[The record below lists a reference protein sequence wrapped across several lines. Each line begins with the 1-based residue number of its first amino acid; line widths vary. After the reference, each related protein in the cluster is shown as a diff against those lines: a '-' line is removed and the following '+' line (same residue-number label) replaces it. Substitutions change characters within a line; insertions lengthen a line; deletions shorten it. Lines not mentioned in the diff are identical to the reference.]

1 MRYAF
6 ILTIIALLE
15 LFSTGAALSLQWWL
29 QPWIGST
36 TTSVAVW
43 IGVFLI
49 THVLLLLS
57 ITKLLANSYR
67 WMSGWMLVMH
77 FIMLTAVATSVLY
90 GGLWLLTLL
99 FSDAIFTNMLF
110 GNTADSSMVIAI
122 GLRIFALLFFIGL
135 FIYSLYSAYI
145 PVVRELSITVNKPLK
160 NPLRIAVASDLHL
173 GRLFGNKAIERLHI
187 MLSKHQ
193 ADILLMPGD
202 IMDDNTQAF
211 NTYNMKGSLAK
222 LVASLPYGVY
232 ATLGNHDLYG
242 HEQPISD
249 SLRAAGVQLLNDEVT
264 HLNHQGE
271 VVWLMGRFDN
281 HKHQRVATTELLAQV
296 TSAEPVILLDHRPSA
311 ILEHSQLPIDLQVSG
326 HTHNGQIFPVNFI
339 VNAINRLGYGYEAI
353 GEGHFVVSSGY
364 GFWGIPFRLGSRSE
378 IWIINLIGTN
388 INTQI

>member
-6 ILTIIALLE
+6 ILTIIVLLE

-29 QPWIGST
+29 QPWIDST
-36 TTSVAVW
+36 TTSIAVW

-57 ITKLLANSYR
+57 VTKLFSNSYR

-77 FIMLTAVATSVLY
+77 FMMLTAVATGILY
-90 GGLWLLTLL
+90 GGSWLLTPLL
-99 FSDAIFTNMLF
+99 
-110 GNTADSSMVIAI
+110 DSTLDHSEIIAA
-122 GLRIFALLFFIGL
+122 GLRVFALLFFIGL
-135 FIYSLYSAYI
+135 FAYALYSAYI
-145 PVVRELSITVNKPLK
+145 PVVRELSIHIHKPLN

-187 MLSKHQ
+187 MLNKYQ

-211 NTYNMKGSLAK
+211 NTYNMKDSLAK

-242 HEQPISD
+242 HEQPISN
-249 SLRAAGVQLLNDEVT
+249 SLRAAGVQLLNDEAT
-264 HLNHQGE
+264 HFNHQGE

-281 HKHQRVATTELLAQV
+281 HKRQRVATTELLAQV
-296 TSAEPVILLDHRPSA
+296 NSAEPVVLLDHRPSA
-311 ILEHSQLPIDLQVSG
+311 IIEHSQLPIDLQVSG
-326 HTHNGQIFPVNFI
+326 HTHNGQIFPANFI
-339 VNAINRLGYGYEAI
+339 VSAINRLGYGYEAI
-353 GEGHFVVSSGY
+353 GNGHFVVSSGY

-378 IWIINLIGTN
+378 IWIINLIGTD
-388 INTQI
+388 IGTQI

>member
-6 ILTIIALLE
+6 ILTIIVLLE
-15 LFSTGAALSLQWWL
+15 FFSTVAALSLQWWL
-29 QPWIGST
+29 QPWIDST
-36 TTSVAVW
+36 TTSIAVW

-57 ITKLLANSYR
+57 VTKLFSNSYR

-77 FIMLTAVATSVLY
+77 FMMLTAVATGILY
-90 GGLWLLTLL
+90 GGSWLLTPLL
-99 FSDAIFTNMLF
+99 
-110 GNTADSSMVIAI
+110 DSTLDHSEIIAA

-135 FIYSLYSAYI
+135 FAYALYSAYI
-145 PVVRELSITVNKPLK
+145 PVVRELSIHIHKPLN

-173 GRLFGNKAIERLHI
+173 GRLFGNKAIERLHT
-187 MLSKHQ
+187 MLSKYQ
-193 ADILLMPGD
+193 ADVLLMPGD

-211 NTYNMKGSLAK
+211 NTYNMKDSLAK

-249 SLRAAGVQLLNDEVT
+249 SLRAAGVQLLNDEAT
-264 HLNHQGE
+264 HFNHQGE

-281 HKHQRVATTELLAQV
+281 HKRQRVATTELLAQV
-296 TSAEPVILLDHRPSA
+296 NSAEPVILLDHRPSA
-311 ILEHSQLPIDLQVSG
+311 IIEHSQLPIDLQVSG
-326 HTHNGQIFPVNFI
+326 HTHNGQIFPANFI
-339 VNAINRLGYGYEAI
+339 VSAINRLGYGYEAI
-353 GEGHFVVSSGY
+353 GNGHFVVSSGY

-378 IWIINLIGTN
+378 IWIINLTGTN
-388 INTQI
+388 VGTQI

>member
-6 ILTIIALLE
+6 ILTIIVLLE
-15 LFSTGAALSLQWWL
+15 LFSTGAALSLQWCL
-29 QPWIGST
+29 QPWIDST
-36 TTSVAVW
+36 TTSIAVW

-57 ITKLLANSYR
+57 ITKLFSNSYR

-77 FIMLTAVATSVLY
+77 FMMLTAVATGILY
-90 GGLWLLTLL
+90 GGSWLLTPLL
-99 FSDAIFTNMLF
+99 DSTLDHLEII
-110 GNTADSSMVIAI
+110 TA

-135 FIYSLYSAYI
+135 FAYALYSAYI
-145 PVVRELSITVNKPLK
+145 PVVRELSIHIHKPLN

-187 MLSKHQ
+187 MLSKYQ

-211 NTYNMKGSLAK
+211 NTYNMKDSLAK

-249 SLRAAGVQLLNDEVT
+249 SLRAAGVQLLNDEAT
-264 HLNHQGE
+264 HFIHQGE

-281 HKHQRVATTELLAQV
+281 HKRQRVATTELLAQV
-296 TSAEPVILLDHRPSA
+296 NSAEPVVLLDHRPSA
-311 ILEHSQLPIDLQVSG
+311 IIEHSQLPIDLQVSG
-326 HTHNGQIFPVNFI
+326 HTHNGQIFPANFI
-339 VNAINRLGYGYEAI
+339 VSAINRLGYGYEAI
-353 GEGHFVVSSGY
+353 GKGHFVVSSGY

-388 INTQI
+388 IGTQI

>member
-6 ILTIIALLE
+6 ILTIIVLLE

-29 QPWIGST
+29 QPWVDST
-36 TTSVAVW
+36 TTSITVW

-57 ITKLLANSYR
+57 ITKLFSNSYR

-77 FIMLTAVATSVLY
+77 FTMLTAVATGILY
-90 GGLWLLTLL
+90 GGSWLLTPLL
-99 FSDAIFTNMLF
+99 
-110 GNTADSSMVIAI
+110 DSTLDHSEIIAA

-135 FIYSLYSAYI
+135 FAYALYSAYI
-145 PVVRELSITVNKPLK
+145 PVVHELSIHIHKPLN

-173 GRLFGNKAIERLHI
+173 GRLFGNKAIERLHT
-187 MLSKHQ
+187 MLSKYQ

-211 NTYNMKGSLAK
+211 NTYNMKDSLAK

-249 SLRAAGVQLLNDEVT
+249 SLRAAGVQLLNDEAT
-264 HLNHQGE
+264 HFNHQGE
-271 VVWLMGRFDN
+271 VIWLMGRFDN
-281 HKHQRVATTELLAQV
+281 HKRQRVATTELLAQV
-296 TSAEPVILLDHRPSA
+296 NSAEPVVLLDHRPSA
-311 ILEHSQLPIDLQVSG
+311 IIEHSQLPIDLQVSG

-339 VNAINRLGYGYEAI
+339 VSAINRLGYGYESI
-353 GEGHFVVSSGY
+353 GKGHFVVSSGY

-378 IWIINLIGTN
+378 IWIINLTGTN
-388 INTQI
+388 VGT

>member
-36 TTSVAVW
+36 TISVALW

-67 WMSGWMLVMH
+67 WISGWMLVMH
-77 FIMLTAVATSVLY
+77 FIMLTAVATSVVD
-90 GGLWLLTLL
+90 GGFWLLIPLL
-99 FSDAIFTNMLF
+99 
-110 GNTADSSMVIAI
+110 DSTIDHSEMIAI
-122 GLRIFALLFFIGL
+122 GLRTFALLFFIAL
-135 FIYSLYSAYI
+135 FVYSLYSAYI
-145 PVVRELSITVNKPLK
+145 PVVRELSITIHKPLK

-211 NTYNMKGSLAK
+211 NTYNMKDSLAK

-264 HLNHQGE
+264 HLNHKGE

-281 HKHQRVATTELLAQV
+281 HKHQRVATSELLAQV

-353 GEGHFVVSSGY
+353 GKGHFVVSSGY

>member
-6 ILTIIALLE
+6 ILTIIVLLE

-29 QPWIGST
+29 QPWIDST
-36 TTSVAVW
+36 PTSIAVW

-57 ITKLLANSYR
+57 VTKLFSNSYR

-77 FIMLTAVATSVLY
+77 FMMLTAVATGILY
-90 GGLWLLTLL
+90 GGSWLLTPLL
-99 FSDAIFTNMLF
+99 
-110 GNTADSSMVIAI
+110 DSTLDHSEIIAA

-135 FIYSLYSAYI
+135 FAYALYSAYI
-145 PVVRELSITVNKPLK
+145 PVVRELSIHIHKPLN

-187 MLSKHQ
+187 MLSKYQ

-211 NTYNMKGSLAK
+211 NTYNMKDSLAK

-242 HEQPISD
+242 HEQPISN
-249 SLRAAGVQLLNDEVT
+249 SLRAAGVQLLNDEAT
-264 HLNHQGE
+264 HFIHQGE

-281 HKHQRVATTELLAQV
+281 HKRQRVATIELLAQV
-296 TSAEPVILLDHRPSA
+296 NSTEPVVLLDHRPSA
-311 ILEHSQLPIDLQVSG
+311 IIEHSQLPIDLQVSG
-326 HTHNGQIFPVNFI
+326 HTHNGQIFPANFI
-339 VNAINRLGYGYEAI
+339 VSAINRLGYGYESI
-353 GEGHFVVSSGY
+353 GKGHFVVSSGY

-388 INTQI
+388 IGTQI

>member
-6 ILTIIALLE
+6 ILTIIVLLE

-29 QPWIGST
+29 QPWIDST
-36 TTSVAVW
+36 PTSIAVW

-57 ITKLLANSYR
+57 VTKLFSNSYR

-77 FIMLTAVATSVLY
+77 FMMLTAVATGILY
-90 GGLWLLTLL
+90 GGSWLLTPLL
-99 FSDAIFTNMLF
+99 
-110 GNTADSSMVIAI
+110 DSTLDHSEIIAA

-135 FIYSLYSAYI
+135 FAYALYSAYI
-145 PVVRELSITVNKPLK
+145 PVVRELPIHIHKPLN

-187 MLSKHQ
+187 MLSKYQ

-211 NTYNMKGSLAK
+211 NTYNMKDSLAK

-242 HEQPISD
+242 HEQPISN
-249 SLRAAGVQLLNDEVT
+249 SLRAAGVQLLNDEAT
-264 HLNHQGE
+264 HFIHQGE

-281 HKHQRVATTELLAQV
+281 HKRQRVATIELLAQV
-296 TSAEPVILLDHRPSA
+296 NSTEPVVLLDHRPSA
-311 ILEHSQLPIDLQVSG
+311 IIEHSQLPIDLQVSG
-326 HTHNGQIFPVNFI
+326 HTHNGQIFPANFI
-339 VNAINRLGYGYEAI
+339 VSAINRLGYGYEAI
-353 GEGHFVVSSGY
+353 GKGHFVVSSGY

-388 INTQI
+388 IGTQI

>member
-6 ILTIIALLE
+6 ILTIIVLLE

-29 QPWIGST
+29 QPWIDST
-36 TTSVAVW
+36 PTSIAVW

-57 ITKLLANSYR
+57 VTKLFSNSYR

-77 FIMLTAVATSVLY
+77 FMMLTAVATGILY
-90 GGLWLLTLL
+90 GGSWLLTPLL
-99 FSDAIFTNMLF
+99 
-110 GNTADSSMVIAI
+110 DSTLDHSEIIAA

-135 FIYSLYSAYI
+135 FAYALYSAYI
-145 PVVRELSITVNKPLK
+145 PVVRELSIHIHKPLN

-187 MLSKHQ
+187 MLSKYQ

-211 NTYNMKGSLAK
+211 NTYNMKDSLAK

-242 HEQPISD
+242 HEQPISN
-249 SLRAAGVQLLNDEVT
+249 SLRAAGVQLLNDEAT
-264 HLNHQGE
+264 HFIHQGE

-281 HKHQRVATTELLAQV
+281 HKRQRVATIELLAQV
-296 TSAEPVILLDHRPSA
+296 NSTEPVVLLDHRPSA
-311 ILEHSQLPIDLQVSG
+311 IIEHSQLPIDLQVSG
-326 HTHNGQIFPVNFI
+326 HTHNGQIFPANFI
-339 VNAINRLGYGYEAI
+339 VSAINRIGYGYEAI
-353 GEGHFVVSSGY
+353 GKGHFVVSSGY

-378 IWIINLIGTN
+378 IWIINLTGTN
-388 INTQI
+388 VGT

>member
-6 ILTIIALLE
+6 ILTIIVLLE

-29 QPWIGST
+29 QPWIDST
-36 TTSVAVW
+36 TTSIAVW

-57 ITKLLANSYR
+57 VTKLFSNSYR

-77 FIMLTAVATSVLY
+77 FMMLTAVATGILY
-90 GGLWLLTLL
+90 GGSWLLTPLL
-99 FSDAIFTNMLF
+99 
-110 GNTADSSMVIAI
+110 DSTLDHSEIIAA
-122 GLRIFALLFFIGL
+122 GLRVFALLFFIGL
-135 FIYSLYSAYI
+135 FAYALYSAYI
-145 PVVRELSITVNKPLK
+145 PVVHELSIHIHKPLN

-187 MLSKHQ
+187 MLNKYQ

-211 NTYNMKGSLAK
+211 NTYNMKDSLAK

-242 HEQPISD
+242 HEQPISN
-249 SLRAAGVQLLNDEVT
+249 SLRAAGVQLLNDEAT
-264 HLNHQGE
+264 HFNHQGE

-281 HKHQRVATTELLAQV
+281 HKRQRVATTELLAQV
-296 TSAEPVILLDHRPSA
+296 NSAEPVVLLDHRPSA
-311 ILEHSQLPIDLQVSG
+311 IIEHSQLPIDLQVSG
-326 HTHNGQIFPVNFI
+326 HTHNGQIFPANFI
-339 VNAINRLGYGYEAI
+339 VSAINRLGYGYEAI
-353 GEGHFVVSSGY
+353 GKGHFLVSSGY

-378 IWIINLIGTN
+378 IWIINLTGTN
-388 INTQI
+388 VGTQI

>member
-6 ILTIIALLE
+6 ILTIIVLLE

-29 QPWIGST
+29 QPWIDST
-36 TTSVAVW
+36 TTSIAVW

-57 ITKLLANSYR
+57 ITKLFSNSYR

-77 FIMLTAVATSVLY
+77 FMMLTAVATGILY
-90 GGLWLLTLL
+90 GGSWLLIPLLDSTLDH
-99 FSDAIFTNMLF
+99 SEI
-110 GNTADSSMVIAI
+110 IAA
-122 GLRIFALLFFIGL
+122 GLRVFALLFFIGL
-135 FIYSLYSAYI
+135 FAYALYSAYI
-145 PVVRELSITVNKPLK
+145 PVVHELSIHIHKPLN

-187 MLSKHQ
+187 MLSKYQ

-211 NTYNMKGSLAK
+211 NTYNMKDSLAK

-249 SLRAAGVQLLNDEVT
+249 SLRAAGVQLLNDEAT
-264 HLNHQGE
+264 HFIHQGE

-281 HKHQRVATTELLAQV
+281 HKRQRVATTELLAQV
-296 TSAEPVILLDHRPSA
+296 NSAEPVVLLDHRPSA
-311 ILEHSQLPIDLQVSG
+311 IIEHSQLPIDLQVSG
-326 HTHNGQIFPVNFI
+326 HTHNGQIFPANFI
-339 VNAINRLGYGYEAI
+339 VSVINRLGYGYEAI
-353 GEGHFVVSSGY
+353 GKGHFVVSSGY

-388 INTQI
+388 IGTQI

>member
-6 ILTIIALLE
+6 ILTIIVLLE

-29 QPWIGST
+29 QPWIDST
-36 TTSVAVW
+36 TTSIAVW

-57 ITKLLANSYR
+57 VTKLFSNSYR

-77 FIMLTAVATSVLY
+77 FMMLTAVATGILY
-90 GGLWLLTLL
+90 GGSWLLTPLL
-99 FSDAIFTNMLF
+99 
-110 GNTADSSMVIAI
+110 DSTLDHSEIIAA
-122 GLRIFALLFFIGL
+122 GLRVFALLFFIGL
-135 FIYSLYSAYI
+135 FAYALYSAYI
-145 PVVRELSITVNKPLK
+145 PVVRELSIHIHKPLN

-187 MLSKHQ
+187 MLSKYQ

-211 NTYNMKGSLAK
+211 NTYNMKDSLAK

-249 SLRAAGVQLLNDEVT
+249 SLRAAGVQLLNDEAT
-264 HLNHQGE
+264 HFSHQGE

-281 HKHQRVATTELLAQV
+281 HKRQRVATTELLAQV
-296 TSAEPVILLDHRPSA
+296 NSAEPVVLLDHRPSA
-311 ILEHSQLPIDLQVSG
+311 IIEHSQLPIDLQVSG
-326 HTHNGQIFPVNFI
+326 HTHNGQIFPANFI
-339 VNAINRLGYGYEAI
+339 VSAINRLGYGYEAI
-353 GEGHFVVSSGY
+353 GKGHFVVSSGY

-378 IWIINLIGTN
+378 IWIINLIGTD
-388 INTQI
+388 IGTQI

>member
-6 ILTIIALLE
+6 ILTIIVLLE

-29 QPWIGST
+29 QPWIDST
-36 TTSVAVW
+36 PTSIAVW

-49 THVLLLLS
+49 AHVLLLLS
-57 ITKLLANSYR
+57 VTKLFSNSYR

-77 FIMLTAVATSVLY
+77 FMMLTAVATGILY
-90 GGLWLLTLL
+90 GGSWLLTPLL
-99 FSDAIFTNMLF
+99 
-110 GNTADSSMVIAI
+110 DSTLDHSEIIAA

-135 FIYSLYSAYI
+135 FAYALYSAYI
-145 PVVRELSITVNKPLK
+145 PVVRELPIHIHKPLN

-187 MLSKHQ
+187 MLSKYQ

-211 NTYNMKGSLAK
+211 NTYNMKDSLAK

-249 SLRAAGVQLLNDEVT
+249 SLRAAGVQLLNDEAT
-264 HLNHQGE
+264 HFIHQGE

-281 HKHQRVATTELLAQV
+281 HKRQRVATTELLAQV
-296 TSAEPVILLDHRPSA
+296 NSAEPVVLLDHRPSA
-311 ILEHSQLPIDLQVSG
+311 IIEHSQLPIDLQVSG
-326 HTHNGQIFPVNFI
+326 HTHNGQIFPANFI
-339 VNAINRLGYGYEAI
+339 VSAINRLGYGYEAI
-353 GEGHFVVSSGY
+353 GKGHFVVSSGY

-388 INTQI
+388 IGTQI

>member
-6 ILTIIALLE
+6 ILTIIVLLE

-29 QPWIGST
+29 QPWVDST
-36 TTSVAVW
+36 TTSIAVW

-57 ITKLLANSYR
+57 ITKLFSNSYR

-77 FIMLTAVATSVLY
+77 FMMLTAVATGILY
-90 GGLWLLTLL
+90 GGSWLLIPLLDSTLDH
-99 FSDAIFTNMLF
+99 SEI
-110 GNTADSSMVIAI
+110 IAA
-122 GLRIFALLFFIGL
+122 GLRVFALLFFIGL
-135 FIYSLYSAYI
+135 FAYALYSAYI
-145 PVVRELSITVNKPLK
+145 PVVHELSIHIHKPLN

-187 MLSKHQ
+187 MLSKYQ

-211 NTYNMKGSLAK
+211 NTYNMKDSLAK

-242 HEQPISD
+242 HEQPISN
-249 SLRAAGVQLLNDEVT
+249 SLRAAGVQLLNDEAT
-264 HLNHQGE
+264 HFIHQGE

-281 HKHQRVATTELLAQV
+281 HKRQRVATIELLAQV
-296 TSAEPVILLDHRPSA
+296 NSTEPVVLLDHRPSA
-311 ILEHSQLPIDLQVSG
+311 IIEHSQLPIDLQVSG
-326 HTHNGQIFPVNFI
+326 HTHNGQIFPANFI
-339 VNAINRLGYGYEAI
+339 VSAINRLGYGYEAI
-353 GEGHFVVSSGY
+353 GKGHFVVSSGY

-388 INTQI
+388 IGTQI

>member
-36 TTSVAVW
+36 TISVAVW
-43 IGVFLI
+43 IGVFLV

-67 WMSGWMLVMH
+67 WISGWMLVMH
-77 FIMLTAVATSVLY
+77 FVMLTAVATGVVY
-90 GGLWLLTLL
+90 GGFWLLTPLL
-99 FSDAIFTNMLF
+99 
-110 GNTADSSMVIAI
+110 DSTIDHSEMIAI
-122 GLRIFALLFFIGL
+122 GLRIFALLFFIAL
-135 FIYSLYSAYI
+135 FIYSLYSAYM
-145 PVVRELSITVNKPLK
+145 PVVRELSITINKPLK
-160 NPLRIAVASDLHL
+160 NPLRIAVGSDLHL

-211 NTYNMKGSLAK
+211 NTYNMKDSLAK

-281 HKHQRVATTELLAQV
+281 HKHQRVATSELLVQV

-311 ILEHSQLPIDLQVSG
+311 IIEHSQLPIDLQVSG

>member
-43 IGVFLI
+43 IGVFLV

-90 GGLWLLTLL
+90 GGFWLLTPLL
-99 FSDAIFTNMLF
+99 
-110 GNTADSSMVIAI
+110 DSTIDHSEMIAI
-122 GLRIFALLFFIGL
+122 GLRTFALLFFIAL
-135 FIYSLYSAYI
+135 FVYSLYSAYI
-145 PVVRELSITVNKPLK
+145 PIVRELSITINKPLK

-173 GRLFGNKAIERLHI
+173 GQLFGNKAIERLHI

-211 NTYNMKGSLAK
+211 STYNMKDSLAK

-249 SLRAAGVQLLNDEVT
+249 SLRAAGVQLLNDEIT

-281 HKHQRVATTELLAQV
+281 HKHQRVATSELLAQV
-296 TSAEPVILLDHRPSA
+296 NNAEPLILLDHRPSA
-311 ILEHSQLPIDLQVSG
+311 ILEHSKLPIDLQVSG

-339 VNAINRLGYGYEAI
+339 VSAINRLGYGYEAI
-353 GEGHFVVSSGY
+353 GNGHFVVSSGY

-388 INTQI
+388 IGTQI

>member
-6 ILTIIALLE
+6 ILTIIVLLE

-29 QPWIGST
+29 QPWIDST
-36 TTSVAVW
+36 PTSIAVW

-57 ITKLLANSYR
+57 ITKLFSNSYR

-77 FIMLTAVATSVLY
+77 FMMLTAVATGILY
-90 GGLWLLTLL
+90 GGSWLLTPLL
-99 FSDAIFTNMLF
+99 
-110 GNTADSSMVIAI
+110 DSTLDHSEIIAA

-135 FIYSLYSAYI
+135 FAYALYSAYI
-145 PVVRELSITVNKPLK
+145 PVVRELSIHIHKPLN

-187 MLSKHQ
+187 MLSKYQ

-211 NTYNMKGSLAK
+211 NTYNMKDSLAK

-242 HEQPISD
+242 HEQPISN
-249 SLRAAGVQLLNDEVT
+249 SLRAAGVQLLNDEAT
-264 HLNHQGE
+264 HFIHQGE

-281 HKHQRVATTELLAQV
+281 HKRQRVATIELLAQV
-296 TSAEPVILLDHRPSA
+296 NSTEPVVLLDHRPSA
-311 ILEHSQLPIDLQVSG
+311 IIEHSQLPIDLQVSG
-326 HTHNGQIFPVNFI
+326 HTHNGQIFPANFI
-339 VNAINRLGYGYEAI
+339 VSAINRLGYGYEAI
-353 GEGHFVVSSGY
+353 GKGHFVVSSGY

-388 INTQI
+388 IGTQI

>member
-6 ILTIIALLE
+6 ILTIIVLLE

-29 QPWIGST
+29 QPWIDST
-36 TTSVAVW
+36 TTSIAVW

-57 ITKLLANSYR
+57 VTKLFSNSYR

-77 FIMLTAVATSVLY
+77 FMMLTAVATGILY
-90 GGLWLLTLL
+90 GGSWLLTPLL
-99 FSDAIFTNMLF
+99 
-110 GNTADSSMVIAI
+110 DSTLDHSEIIAA

-135 FIYSLYSAYI
+135 FAYALYSAYI
-145 PVVRELSITVNKPLK
+145 PVVRELSIHIHKPLN

-173 GRLFGNKAIERLHI
+173 GRLFGNKAIERLHT
-187 MLSKHQ
+187 MLSKYQ
-193 ADILLMPGD
+193 ADVLLMPGD

-211 NTYNMKGSLAK
+211 NTYNMKDSLAK

-249 SLRAAGVQLLNDEVT
+249 SLRAAGVQLLNDEAT
-264 HLNHQGE
+264 HFNHQGE

-281 HKHQRVATTELLAQV
+281 HKRQRVATTELLAQV
-296 TSAEPVILLDHRPSA
+296 NSAEPVILLDHRPSA
-311 ILEHSQLPIDLQVSG
+311 IIEHSQLPIDLQVSG
-326 HTHNGQIFPVNFI
+326 HTHNGQIFPANFI
-339 VNAINRLGYGYEAI
+339 VSAINRLGYGYEAI
-353 GEGHFVVSSGY
+353 GKGHFVVSSGY

-378 IWIINLIGTN
+378 IWIINLTGTN
-388 INTQI
+388 VGTQI

>member
-6 ILTIIALLE
+6 ILTIIVLLE

-29 QPWIGST
+29 QPWIDST
-36 TTSVAVW
+36 TTSIAVW

-57 ITKLLANSYR
+57 ITKLFSNSYR

-77 FIMLTAVATSVLY
+77 FMMLTAVATGILY
-90 GGLWLLTLL
+90 GGSWLLIPLLDSTLDH
-99 FSDAIFTNMLF
+99 SEI
-110 GNTADSSMVIAI
+110 IAA
-122 GLRIFALLFFIGL
+122 GLRVFALLFFIGL
-135 FIYSLYSAYI
+135 FAYALYSAYI
-145 PVVRELSITVNKPLK
+145 PVVRELSIHIHKPLN

-187 MLSKHQ
+187 MLSKYQ

-211 NTYNMKGSLAK
+211 NTYNMKDSLAK

-249 SLRAAGVQLLNDEVT
+249 SLRAAGVQLLNDEAT
-264 HLNHQGE
+264 HFIHQGE

-281 HKHQRVATTELLAQV
+281 HKRQRVATTELLAQV
-296 TSAEPVILLDHRPSA
+296 NSAEPVVLLDHRPSA
-311 ILEHSQLPIDLQVSG
+311 IIEHSQLPIDLQVSG
-326 HTHNGQIFPVNFI
+326 HTHNGQIFPANFI
-339 VNAINRLGYGYEAI
+339 VSAINRLGYGYEAI
-353 GEGHFVVSSGY
+353 GKGHFVVSSGY

-388 INTQI
+388 IGTQI

>member
-36 TTSVAVW
+36 TTSVALW

-90 GGLWLLTLL
+90 GGFWLLTPLL
-99 FSDAIFTNMLF
+99 
-110 GNTADSSMVIAI
+110 DSTIDHSEMIAI
-122 GLRIFALLFFIGL
+122 GLRTFALLFFIAL
-135 FIYSLYSAYI
+135 FVYSLYSAYI
-145 PVVRELSITVNKPLK
+145 PVVRELSIQIHKPLK
-160 NPLRIAVASDLHL
+160 TPLRIAVASDLHL

-211 NTYNMKGSLAK
+211 NTYNMKDSLAK

-249 SLRAAGVQLLNDEVT
+249 SLRAAGVQLLNDEIT

-271 VVWLMGRFDN
+271 MVWLMGRFDN

-296 TSAEPVILLDHRPSA
+296 NNAEPLILLDHRPSA
-311 ILEHSQLPIDLQVSG
+311 ILEHSKLPIDLQVSG

-339 VNAINRLGYGYEAI
+339 VSAINRLSYGYEAI
-353 GEGHFVVSSGY
+353 GKGHFVVSSGY

-378 IWIINLIGTN
+378 IWIINLTGTN
-388 INTQI
+388 VGTQI

>member
-6 ILTIIALLE
+6 ILTIIVLLE

-29 QPWIGST
+29 QPWIDST
-36 TTSVAVW
+36 PTSIAVW

-57 ITKLLANSYR
+57 VTKLFSNSYR

-77 FIMLTAVATSVLY
+77 FMMLTAVATGILY
-90 GGLWLLTLL
+90 GGSWLLTPLL
-99 FSDAIFTNMLF
+99 
-110 GNTADSSMVIAI
+110 DSTLDHSEIIAA

-135 FIYSLYSAYI
+135 FAYALYSAYI
-145 PVVRELSITVNKPLK
+145 PVVRELPIHIHKPLN

-187 MLSKHQ
+187 MLSKYQ

-211 NTYNMKGSLAK
+211 NTYNMKDSLAK

-242 HEQPISD
+242 HEQPISN
-249 SLRAAGVQLLNDEVT
+249 SLRAAGVQLLNDEAT
-264 HLNHQGE
+264 HFIHQGE

-281 HKHQRVATTELLAQV
+281 HKRQRVATTELLAQV
-296 TSAEPVILLDHRPSA
+296 NSAEPVVLLDHRPSA
-311 ILEHSQLPIDLQVSG
+311 IIEHSQLPIDLQVSG
-326 HTHNGQIFPVNFI
+326 HTHNGQIFPANFI
-339 VNAINRLGYGYEAI
+339 VSAINRLGYGYEAI
-353 GEGHFVVSSGY
+353 GKGHFVVSSGY

-388 INTQI
+388 IGTQI

>member
-6 ILTIIALLE
+6 ILTIIVLLE
-15 LFSTGAALSLQWWL
+15 LFSTVAALSLQWWL
-29 QPWIGST
+29 QPWIDST
-36 TTSVAVW
+36 TTSIAVW

-57 ITKLLANSYR
+57 VTKLFSNSYR

-77 FIMLTAVATSVLY
+77 FMMLTAVATGILY
-90 GGLWLLTLL
+90 GGSWLLTPLL
-99 FSDAIFTNMLF
+99 
-110 GNTADSSMVIAI
+110 DSTLDHSEIIAA

-135 FIYSLYSAYI
+135 FAYALYSAYI
-145 PVVRELSITVNKPLK
+145 PVVRELSIHIHKPLN

-187 MLSKHQ
+187 MLSKYQ

-211 NTYNMKGSLAK
+211 NTYNMKDSLAK

-249 SLRAAGVQLLNDEVT
+249 SLRAAGVQLLNDEAT
-264 HLNHQGE
+264 HFNHQGE
-271 VVWLMGRFDN
+271 VIWLMGRFDN
-281 HKHQRVATTELLAQV
+281 HKRQRVATTELLAQV
-296 TSAEPVILLDHRPSA
+296 NSAEPVVLLDHRPSA
-311 ILEHSQLPIDLQVSG
+311 IIEHSQLPIDLQVSG

-339 VNAINRLGYGYEAI
+339 VSAINRLGYGYESI
-353 GEGHFVVSSGY
+353 GKGHFVVSSGY

-378 IWIINLIGTN
+378 IWIINLTGTN
-388 INTQI
+388 VGTQI